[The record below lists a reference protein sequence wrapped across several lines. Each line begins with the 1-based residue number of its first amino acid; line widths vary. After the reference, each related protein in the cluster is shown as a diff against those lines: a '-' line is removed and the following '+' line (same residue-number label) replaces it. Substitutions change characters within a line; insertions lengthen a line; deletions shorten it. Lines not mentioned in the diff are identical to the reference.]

1 MQKKIFLIE
10 VSLTNTAAH
19 FRSKKL
25 NLHRTVHFCTLLMDK
40 SETYFLNGQQS
51 KSLRLQLFTCFQSQQ
66 RITGRVYS
74 EWPTLII
81 WPTFSLKINNFCV
94 LFFAISCVIFYRICD
109 TLLMFFQCKL
119 RSTTVV
125 HITKGTCVSYTA
137 SICWVLLCTVCCIHA
152 AFYQQNFAKCCKH
165 AAQCAVFYQQ
175 LEMCK
180 MLKMLP
186 QQPVISSQCKNMQS
200 WPICCILHRPIEWIS
215 VHNLKMWFDKAKDH
229 MHTIPRAQDNTL

>member
-1 MQKKIFLIE
+1 MKYLQKPLSSWPQEKNMNVCWLNLHSMKVTLYSQCIDIWRIESHLALVRLHPNQTKPWPKEWNIAKMQKKIFLIE

-94 LFFAISCVIFYRICD
+94 LFFAIFVWYSTGYFTLGD
-109 TLLMFFQCKL
+109 TLLMSCFFNVNSDPPL
-119 RSTTVV
+119 
-125 HITKGTCVSYTA
+125 
-137 SICWVLLCTVCCIHA
+137 
-152 AFYQQNFAKCCKH
+152 
-165 AAQCAVFYQQ
+165 
-175 LEMCK
+175 
-180 MLKMLP
+180 
-186 QQPVISSQCKNMQS
+186 
-200 WPICCILHRPIEWIS
+200 
-215 VHNLKMWFDKAKDH
+215 
-229 MHTIPRAQDNTL
+229 